1 MEPVAPT
8 RAPRTAPVGTAERV
22 EAVQRLSLGGDAL
35 RVTSGPRRLLPA
47 NSLGTTYTKHAAQAG
62 GLSHAEAFKLMSEM
76 GVKVV
81 RLGAYWDAIQPKGPD
96 AYDFKEVD
104 EQLALARQYGMKV
117 VLSVGIKSPGW
128 PEAYIPDWAKPKTP
142 LVPDKPTTLWG
153 KVDSWLGNH
162 WDLYKK
168 VRGENAPPTNLAQ
181 DTELRKHAL
190 AYSKAL
196 VSHVAAQDHI
206 TAFQVEN
213 EPGMPFGPKHDY
225 VGWDFVQ
232 EEAKAIKEADPFRR
246 PLAMN
251 ASVPPRDQEKT
262 MMESGLFS
270 LVGFDIYP
278 KPGGNFLG
286 KDRPG
291 SLGVDMRM
299 NRAPRAAKAFA
310 EEHGLETYV
319 AEMQAEPWNPVG
331 WNPDKTMTNFHAQQR
346 NGFDM
351 IMPWNIGY
359 VFKELQKGNRSEFDA
374 WKQIGKDLREQTPP
388 PPAPGLVDKARS
400 IWRHLGE
407 LWTGVDSGKI

>member
-8 RAPRTAPVGTAERV
+8 RAPRTSQVGTTERV
-22 EAVQRLSLGGDAL
+22 GAPPRLSLGSDAL
-35 RVTSGPRRLLPA
+35 RVTSGPRRVLPA

-62 GLSHAEAFKLMSEM
+62 GLTHAEAFKLMHEM

-81 RLGAYWDAIQPKGPD
+81 RLGAYWDAIQAKGPD
-96 AYDFKEVD
+96 GYDFEEID

-128 PEAYIPDWAKPKTP
+128 PEAYIPDWAKPKQ
-142 LVPDKPTTLWG
+142 LIPDKPATLRG
-153 KVDSWLGNH
+153 KVDAWLGAN
-162 WDLYKK
+162 WNFYRK

-181 DTELRKHAL
+181 DPDLRRHAL
-190 AYSKAL
+190 AYAGKL
-196 VSHVAAQDHI
+196 VAHVAANEHI
-206 TAFQVEN
+206 VAFQVEN
-213 EPGMPFGPKHDY
+213 EPGMPFGPRHDY

-232 EEAKAIKEADPFRR
+232 EEARAIRAADPFGR

-251 ASVPPRDQEKT
+251 SSIPPRDQEKK
-262 MMESGLFS
+262 MISSGLFS

-278 KPGGNFLG
+278 KPAGNFLG

-291 SLGVDMRM
+291 SIGVDMRM

-310 EEHGLETYV
+310 EKHGLETYV
-319 AEMQAEPWNPVG
+319 AEMQAEPWTVVG
-331 WNPDKTMTNFHAQQR
+331 WNPGKTMTNFHAQRR

-359 VFKELQKGNRSEFDA
+359 VFKELKNGNRSEFDA
-374 WKQIGKDLREQTPP
+374 WKQIGRELEAGTPP
-388 PPAPGLVDKARS
+388 PPPPGLLDKARS
-400 IWRHLGE
+400 VWRHLGE
-407 LWTGVDSGKI
+407 LWTGVDSGKL